1 MKLNKVK
8 YQIRKQLLL
17 LYYIVVIILLGH
29 IIPSEGIKI
38 NPLKTEAIIK
48 MPLPKSVNEL
58 QRFFGMV
65 NNLEKFIPNLANQTT
80 PLHNFVKREVVF
92 ELQKPQLDAIENLK
106 TLITSAPCLNI

>member
-1 MKLNKVK
+1 MKLNKIK

-17 LYYIVVIILLGH
+17 LYYIVVIIFLGH

-58 QRFFGMV
+58 QKFFGMV
-65 NNLEKFIPNLANQTT
+65 NNLEKFIPNFADQTT
-80 PLHNFVKREVVF
+80 PLHNLVKREVVF

-106 TLITSAPCLNI
+106 TL